1 MMSFLTYFL
10 GFVFYL
16 IFAHLFSYKILKNKI
31 LKSRKWDLNICCGK
45 TNGGGINADIKKHKN
60 LPNFILIKNIY
71 KLPFKN
77 KQFNYVL
84 CSHTIEH
91 VDDPI
96 QFYKELKRVG
106 KNVVLVIP
114 PLWDIC
120 AAFDITVHKWLF
132 LTFKKKHAELPR
144 FIPLPFANAF
154 HKVFGQKIST

>member
-1 MMSFLTYFL
+1 MPFLAYFL
-10 GFVFYL
+10 GLLFYL
-16 IFAHLFSYKILKNKI
+16 IFAHILSYKILKNKI

-60 LPNFILIKNIY
+60 LPNFTLIRNIY

-114 PLWDIC
+114 PLWDIS

-132 LTFKKKHAELPR
+132 LTFKKEHTKLPE
-144 FIPLPFANAF
+144 FIPLPFSHQF
-154 HKVFGQKIST
+154 QKMFGQNISA

>member
-96 QFYKELKRVG
+96 QFYKELKRV
-106 KNVVLVIP
+106 
-114 PLWDIC
+114 
-120 AAFDITVHKWLF
+120 
-132 LTFKKKHAELPR
+132 
-144 FIPLPFANAF
+144 
-154 HKVFGQKIST
+154 